1 MNQRK
6 NLRTQL
12 PSEICPLKAHNCYIP
27 IAIIYKTG
35 LYSTRRYK
43 NTHFQ
48 TSMISFHEYPCE
60 KSHVRSYV
68 RSHVRCH
75 MRTDMSSLVQS
86 GTKTS
91 HEISREISHEISHKI
106 SHEISHK
113 NQINKK

>member
-1 MNQRK
+1 MEE
-6 NLRTQL
+6 L
-12 PSEICPLKAHNCYIP
+12 PGERAGS
-27 IAIIYKTG
+27 
-35 LYSTRRYK
+35 RRYY
-43 NTHFQ
+43 NDGYIDHLDSRTDLFE
-48 TSMISFHEYPCE
+48 TYRCDIRGGMRCRGMVRVEGVDPCE

-113 NQINKK
+113 NQIKKN